1 MKANKKKE
9 VVKMP
14 RNLKKEYNW
23 EKNKYYFIRARI
35 PREMGEELKKKL
47 AQDNKT
53 MSELVRE
60 AVEKY
65 LKP

>member
-1 MKANKKKE
+1 
-9 VVKMP
+9 MP

>member
-1 MKANKKKE
+1 
-9 VVKMP
+9 MP
-14 RNLKKEYNW
+14 RNYKKEYSW
-23 EKNKYYFIRARI
+23 EKNKYYFIRVRI
-35 PREMGEELKKKL
+35 PSEMGEELTKKL

>member
-1 MKANKKKE
+1 
-9 VVKMP
+9 MP
-14 RNLKKEYNW
+14 RNYKKEYAW
-23 EKNKYYFIRARI
+23 LKNKYYYVRAPI
-35 PREMGEELKKKL
+35 PREMWEELKKKL

-53 MSELVRE
+53 MSELLRE